1 VKSFT
6 LQSFAV
12 LNLLVLGACSHG
24 PRQASPPPE
33 ARGPIENFT
42 GVVVK
47 VDEGYRFK
55 PLNQPE
61 NLQRFT
67 HAKGGTDLQADE
79 INLRKYFGKTL
90 VVKGDSR
97 HGWLLRAVVVG
108 QWNRPGETRGP
119 TLTGP
124 EPKATPAKE

>member
-1 VKSFT
+1 MKSFAFR
-6 LQSFAV
+6 SFAA

-24 PRQASPPPE
+24 PKQASAPPE
-33 ARGPIENFT
+33 VRGPIGTYT
-42 GVVVK
+42 GQIVK
-47 VDEGYRFK
+47 VEEGYRFK
-55 PLNQPE
+55 PLEEPE
-61 NLQRFT
+61 NLQRLT
-67 HAKGGTDLQADE
+67 RAKGGTDLAAEE

-97 HGWLLRAVVVG
+97 HGWLLRAAVVG

-124 EPKATPAKE
+124 EPKATPPKE